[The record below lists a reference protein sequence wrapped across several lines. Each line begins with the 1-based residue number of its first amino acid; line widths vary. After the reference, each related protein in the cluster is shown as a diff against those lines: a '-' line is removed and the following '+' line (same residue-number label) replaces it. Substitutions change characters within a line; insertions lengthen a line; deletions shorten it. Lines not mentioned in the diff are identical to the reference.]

1 LSGLSISGAVVTA
14 SNTLGAGTYVRNVLA
29 TDTNSLIGQKQL
41 TITVNKASSTI
52 SLALQGGGTASPAG
66 QAPVLNITTSLAGSV
81 DFFAGGGSLPS
92 CTAIAIASTT
102 GTCTL
107 PTPPSTGSVTVT
119 AIFTPTSG
127 NYETS
132 TATIT
137 LTIVDGVST
146 ITISLAGGVTQVPKN
161 QAIVI
166 TAAIDIA
173 GKVSFYADGKRIPGC
188 INISAT
194 VGNKTCSWKPAVQKQ
209 VNLTATLN
217 PTSSV
222 YKPSSVSMIVGV
234 IRRSGNR

>member
-1 LSGLSISGAVVTA
+1 VI
-14 SNTLGAGTYVRNVLA
+14 A
-29 TDTNSLIGQKQL
+29 TDSQSKTGLKQL

-66 QAPVLNITTSLAGSV
+66 QAPVLNITTSIAGSV
-81 DFFAGGGSLPS
+81 DFFVGGGGLPS

-132 TATIT
+132 TASIT

-146 ITISLAGGVTQVPKN
+146 ISISLAGGVTQVQKSKP
-161 QAIVI
+161 IVI
-166 TAAIDIA
+166 TAIVSNA
-173 GKVSFYADGKRIPGC
+173 GKVTFFADGKKIPNC
-188 INISAT
+188 VSLNAT
-194 VGNKTCSWKPAVQKQ
+194 PGNKTCTWTPAVQKQ

-217 PTSSV
+217 PTSNV
-222 YKPSSVSMIVGV
+222 YKSSTVSMIVAV
-234 IRRSGNR
+234 IRRTGTR